1 MLKIHYFW
9 HCIIIS
15 LPNYAKQNN
24 KDMKLRNLLL
34 LLFVLVATLTAN
46 AQLNSSNATT
56 NYAKFKKFFND
67 DICTELALPYS
78 AMTDEQLREQMSDIA
93 KELVDVAIK
102 IKNDAWAKNEKE
114 FRIAKF
120 KPHTNPMIWED
131 YMNVYT
137 YSLMPSPTGI
147 TGNYEYVMIFV
158 GDDVPE
164 DVTLSVCK
172 VAGNDGHGFTYSTL
186 KQGLNVVQMPGD
198 TEARMLFLE
207 YYVDTDTAATSKR
220 LADYPEVTLHIEGG
234 HVNGYFDI
242 TKHDDAYWRELLAAH
257 KADSVA
263 SSYTAIQVMGER
275 VMFHMS
281 RDKIAAVCP
290 NTITDAIGWWD
301 EMVKRQHRLMGADK
315 YYDRW
320 NDLIMARNGEGSY
333 MYATQ
338 GYTYYENSTLPEILS
353 WEAVYSSPGRFWGPA
368 HEIGHVNQGTIN
380 IVSCTEASN
389 NLFANVQVHSI
400 GKSTTRGVG
409 VANCRDDFSKKIAFP
424 VRSDVIGKSRM
435 FFQLYLYFH
444 AAGKDTTF
452 YPRLFE
458 ALRHDRISKGYQ
470 DNTWAYH
477 TSATED
483 QLKFAEKC
491 CEIAQMDLSE
501 FFEAWGFF
509 EPMDEEVVGD
519 YGTYIVNLTQE
530 EADASRARMQQYEK
544 KGGHLMFIEDRIK
557 PSKRE
562 DGVDGYRID
571 FSDEYA
577 IGKMGSFG
585 QWGDYIDEEVKAQG
599 YYYARSLNT
608 ITIKEA
614 AGAKGALGFKLYN
627 EQTGELLD
635 FNNGYKLTVP
645 VAHANAS
652 LKVVAAQACGVDYV
666 VPNVADSDDEE
677 MQLESLNATLAT
689 VKNLTSKTTTTGKE
703 IGHFYKNALTDINA
717 LYKEAKAA
725 ADNRDTSKHSYK
737 EWIVLLENEM
747 EALKNNPSARA
758 YLKELDVYTLAN
770 GQLKSYGMCYDKY
783 GLIAN
788 TTSQMANSSANKRW
802 MFESTGVAHHY
813 YIKNKNGLY
822 INDMADN
829 GTSCSGADQSAAWV
843 FKANYLDDGTV
854 YFTTQNGLY
863 LAMDVNS
870 YNIVAGN
877 DLVSAA
883 TWGIR
888 AVELNNT
895 AIEEVEC
902 EGENG
907 EVETEIYDLTGRKVE
922 NPVKGMYIVGGKKVF
937 IK

>member
-1 MLKIHYFW
+1 
-9 HCIIIS
+9 
-15 LPNYAKQNN
+15 
-24 KDMKLRNLLL
+24 MKLRNLLL
-34 LLFVLVATLTAN
+34 FLFMAVMAVAAN
-46 AQLNSSNATT
+46 AQLNSSNAAT

-78 AMTDEQLREQMSDIA
+78 AMTDEELREQMSDIA

-102 IKNDAWAKNEKE
+102 IKNNAWEKNEKE

-120 KPHTNPMIWED
+120 KPRTNPMIWED

-137 YSLMPSPTGI
+137 YSLMPTPTGI

-158 GDDVPE
+158 GDDVPD
-164 DVTLSVCK
+164 DVSLSVCK
-172 VAGNDGHGFTYSTL
+172 VVGNDGHGFSYNSI
-186 KQGLNVVQMPGD
+186 KKGLNVVQMPGD

-207 YYVDTDTAATSKR
+207 YYVDTDTTATSKR
-220 LADYPEVTLHIEGG
+220 LADYPEITLHIEGG

-263 SSYTAIQVMGER
+263 SSYTAIQVMGEK
-275 VMFHMS
+275 VMFHMT

-353 WEAVYSSPGRFWGPA
+353 WDAVYSSPGRFWGPA

-424 VRSDVIGKSRM
+424 LRSDVIGKSRM

-470 DNTWAYH
+470 DSNWAYH

-509 EPMDEEVVGD
+509 ETMNEEVVGD
-519 YGTYIVNLTQE
+519 YGTYIVSLSKE

-557 PSKRE
+557 KSKRE
-562 DGVDGYRID
+562 DGVQGYRID
-571 FSDEYA
+571 FSEEYA
-577 IGKMGSFG
+577 IGNMGKTG
-585 QWGDYIDEEVKAQG
+585 QWGDYIDESVKAQG
-599 YYYARSLNT
+599 YYYSKSMNA

-614 AGAKGALGFKLYN
+614 ADANGALGFKLYN
-627 EQTGELLD
+627 AQTGELLD
-635 FNNGYKLTVP
+635 FNNELKLKVP
-645 VAHANAS
+645 VAYANAP
-652 LKVVAAQACGVDYV
+652 LLVVAAQADGTDYPL
-666 VPNVADSDDEE
+666 PNVADSDDEE
-677 MQLESLNATLAT
+677 MQLEALEATLKT
-689 VKNLTSKTTTTGKE
+689 VKSFKSNTTKTGEE
-703 IGHFYKNALTDINA
+703 IGYFYVDAIKGLNA
-717 LYKEAKAA
+717 LYDEAKAA
-725 ADNRDTSKHSYK
+725 ADNKDTSKHTYQ
-737 EWIVLLENEM
+737 EWIELLEDAM
-747 EALKNNPSARA
+747 EALRNDSSARA
-758 YLKELDVYTLAN
+758 YLKELDVYIIAN
-770 GQLKSYGMCYDKY
+770 AAKPSRGLCYDRY
-783 GLIAN
+783 GLKTK
-788 TTSQMANSSANKRW
+788 TTNEVKNSQPEKQW
-802 MFESTGVAHHY
+802 MFESAGKAHHY

-822 INDMADN
+822 INDIAEN
-829 GTSCSGADQSAAWV
+829 GTSCSATDRSAALV

-854 YFTTQNGLY
+854 YFTTGNGEVFLT
-863 LAMDVNS
+863 MDVTS
-870 YNIVAGN
+870 YDVVAGN
-877 DLVSAA
+877 KLVSAA
-883 TWGIR
+883 AWGII
-888 AVELNNT
+888 AVEMNNT
-895 AIEEVEC
+895 AVEELER
-902 EGENG
+902 EGEKAG
-907 EVETEIYDLTGRKVE
+907 GIYDLQGRRVAE
-922 NPVKGMYIVGGKKVF
+922 PVKGIYIIDGKKVLV
-937 IK
+937 K